1 MDPESWPD
9 SRRLEESRNL
19 FRARLQRRWQ
29 RTLSTLLRGM
39 ARMTLLLPGL
49 LLLLLLLLLLAGA
62 ALGSA
67 AAPPPV
73 KFMAAAGSAIQV
85 LQRHFY
91 MRSPGSWIGHGPGN
105 GTGRY
110 DLCTSNASQSC
121 KCNGYQG
128 NWVRANTVEALANY
142 QLLSG
147 DQQFDQVIEA
157 SWPQQGFEINSAAPF
172 DCDPNAKGD
181 GQAMNHGDP
190 GWPYYDD
197 ILWWALASLR
207 AADMYT
213 QRGEAALAD
222 ASTARSEK
230 IFEHVAERAWN
241 ASAAACGGGIW
252 WSTQRSYKNAIANE
266 LFFATAAK
274 LGKRSWAQKAW
285 DWFEQSGMINNQSLI
300 NDGLGS
306 DCRNNHATTY
316 TYNQGVILGGLS
328 QLHAMTRN
336 ASLLIQAGEIIDAV
350 LEHLTDENGVLTEV
364 DCGDGSLFKGIF
376 VRYVAAVLIAHHT
389 HHNMIPW
396 ALALLCSSPSG
407 RNFVLFTAT

>member
-1 MDPESWPD
+1 
-9 SRRLEESRNL
+9 
-19 FRARLQRRWQ
+19 
-29 RTLSTLLRGM
+29 
-39 ARMTLLLPGL
+39 
-49 LLLLLLLLLLAGA
+49 
-62 ALGSA
+62 
-67 AAPPPV
+67 
-73 KFMAAAGSAIQV
+73 
-85 LQRHFY
+85 
-91 MRSPGSWIGHGPGN
+91 
-105 GTGRY
+105 
-110 DLCTSNASQSC
+110 
-121 KCNGYQG
+121 
-128 NWVRANTVEALANY
+128 
-142 QLLSG
+142 
-147 DQQFDQVIEA
+147 
-157 SWPQQGFEINSAAPF
+157 
-172 DCDPNAKGD
+172 
-181 GQAMNHGDP
+181 
-190 GWPYYDD
+190 
-197 ILWWALASLR
+197 
-207 AADMYT
+207 MYT